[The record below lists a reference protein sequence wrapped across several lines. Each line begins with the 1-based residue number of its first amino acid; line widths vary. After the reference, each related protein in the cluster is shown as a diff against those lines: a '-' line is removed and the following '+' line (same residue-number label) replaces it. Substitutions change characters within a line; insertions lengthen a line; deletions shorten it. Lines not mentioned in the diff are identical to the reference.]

1 MVEIKT
7 ETKTITVHKFGIW
20 LTVQE
25 LESIT
30 NALYKINNANELLGE
45 LNTILRDSMDHLRA
59 KIDNGQ
65 KLEVTEQEV
74 LKNAENCPEN
84 NCD

>member
-45 LNTILRDSMDHLRA
+45 LNTILRDSMDPLRA
-59 KIDNGQ
+59 IIDNGLN
-65 KLEVTEQEV
+65 LEVTEQEV